1 MRSYSRERPLHMPKV
16 SEAPARKCQSSTC
29 TTSSTS
35 TTSTPSLKADDS
47 NLRRLTTENKT
58 NFSDEEGMSSVYFL
72 AECVLKRSNLLL
84 AIIEKK
90 GIKNLLHHR
99 KGEEEVEEVKVEEF
113 TPKNISIYNSNLL
126 ELYPEL

>member
-47 NLRRLTTENKT
+47 NLGRLTTENKT

-99 KGEEEVEEVKVEEF
+99 KVEKVKRKWKNLHQRTSQF
-113 TPKNISIYNSNLL
+113 TIQIYWNCILS
-126 ELYPEL
+126 